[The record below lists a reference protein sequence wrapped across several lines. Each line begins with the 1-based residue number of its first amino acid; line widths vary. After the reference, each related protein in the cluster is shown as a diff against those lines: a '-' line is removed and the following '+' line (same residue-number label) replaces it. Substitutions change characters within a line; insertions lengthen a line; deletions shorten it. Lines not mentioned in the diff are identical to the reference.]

1 MAPADAAVR
10 LGQRVAQGAVGTDV
24 TVMVVHGAPDRL
36 YELPVT
42 LPHGATLLDAV
53 VASGLLAQVPTLSV
67 QHLDL
72 GVFNQPRPAHTPAR
86 SGDRIEVYRPLM
98 VDPKEAR
105 RVRVAVRRRRR
116 AG

>member
-1 MAPADAAVR
+1 VAP
-10 LGQRVAQGAVGTDV
+10 GAGGGADV
-24 TVMVVHGAPDRL
+24 TVTVVHGAPDRL

-42 LPHGATLLDAV
+42 VPHGATLLDAV

-67 QHLDL
+67 QQLDL
-72 GVFNQPRPAHTPAR
+72 GVFNRPLPTHTPVR
-86 SGDRIEVYRPLM
+86 PGDRVEVYRPLT

-105 RVRVAVRRRRR
+105 RVRVAVRKRRR